1 MKTELEVEED
11 AVYRNWNGY
20 FRWTTAMTA
29 ILTIFKHGSRWA
41 WGKMGRQ
48 TNWINMFLVLIHRL
62 FSCFWTILLDA
73 SLLNV
78 DLQLKLFLAVKIY
91 AHFTSADPMQQCVS
105 NLTCTTDLEN
115 TLKFYWCNLQYFSWD
130 AAGIKKFLCCFLCFD
145 FYSSILT
152 DFTQILDILDAAF
165 GLERWGSG

>member
-1 MKTELEVEED
+1 
-11 AVYRNWNGY
+11 
-20 FRWTTAMTA
+20 
-29 ILTIFKHGSRWA
+29 
-41 WGKMGRQ
+41 MGRQ

-115 TLKFYWCNLQYFSWD
+115 TLKFYCYNLQYFSWD
-130 AAGIKKFLCCFLCFD
+130 AAGIKKFLCCFSLLWFLFFNINW
-145 FYSSILT
+145 FYT
-152 DFTQILDILDAAF
+152 NTQHSWCSLWF
-165 GLERWGSG
+165 GEVGEWLRLLLVSLGIFCSRIADDQPGRC